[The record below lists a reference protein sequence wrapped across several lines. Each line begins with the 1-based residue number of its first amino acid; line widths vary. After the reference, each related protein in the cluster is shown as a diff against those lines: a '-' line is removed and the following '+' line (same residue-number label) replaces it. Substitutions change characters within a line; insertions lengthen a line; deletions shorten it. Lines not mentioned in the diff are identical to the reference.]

1 MVNQTHDVYNNTEMT
16 HSHVIIY
23 GNIWF
28 KLGFFSY
35 LSSLADLTD
44 LNEWE
49 LYLQIPTAFFQILKS
64 QGKDDAAKQTF
75 ETNLDLFEKELG
87 ERGALFGGNAK
98 KPHFYILF
106 LHSSIGRHIT
116 QSGNQTSCSDRL
128 IYGKV
133 PILDVQKQRGMGMK
147 IEHAPV
153 HWTVAFD
160 KRDHLEISLL
170 LIFSFP

>member
-49 LYLQIPTAFFQILKS
+49 LHLQIPTAFFQILKS

-98 KPHFYILF
+98 KTSF
-106 LHSSIGRHIT
+106 LYFIFAQQYRKAYHSIRESDLLYRPANLWQRT
-116 QSGNQTSCSDRL
+116 NSRRSKTTGNGNENRTRASSLDSCIR
-128 IYGKV
+128 
-133 PILDVQKQRGMGMK
+133 QKRSS
-147 IEHAPV
+147 
-153 HWTVAFD
+153 WN
-160 KRDHLEISLL
+160 
-170 LIFSFP
+170 